1 MVGLNYLIK
10 FYKNNMYDIVCS
22 LVIYKNDRKQL
33 LDAIG
38 SFLNTDLTVRLVL
51 IDNSPTDDLKDVIS
65 DARAEYIHNPS
76 NPGYGSTHNIAIRQY
91 SDKAKYHLILNP
103 DIYYFKG
110 VLEDVIRFMDNDKN
124 IGLVMP
130 KVLYPD
136 GKIQYLAKLI
146 PSPFVFFARRFLPLP
161 ILKKQISDKFELRF
175 SGYDTIMEVP
185 SLSGCFMVFR
195 TEALIKLNGF
205 DENIFMH
212 MEDVDITRRCY
223 DAGFKT
229 VFYPNQIVYHDHLY
243 KSFLTMANL
252 KMYLTS
258 SYYYFNKWGW
268 FFDHQRIK
276 INKKTIENI
285 RLLKLNK

>member
-1 MVGLNYLIK
+1 
-10 FYKNNMYDIVCS
+10 MYDIVCS

-38 SFLNTDLTVRLVL
+38 SFLNTILKVRLVL
-51 IDNSPTDDLKDVIS
+51 IDNSPTDELRDIMYDSRV
-65 DARAEYIHNPS
+65 EYLHNPS
-76 NPGYGSTHNIAIRQY
+76 NPGYGSTHNIAIKKY
-91 SDKAKYHLILNP
+91 SDKTNYHLILNP
-103 DIYYFKG
+103 DIYYSKG

-146 PSPFVFFARRFLPLP
+146 PSPYVFFARRFLP
-161 ILKKQISDKFELRF
+161 IDSFKKKISDKFELRF
-175 SGYDTIMEVP
+175 SGYDAIMEVP
-185 SLSGCFMVFR
+185 YLSGCFMVFR
-195 TEALIKLNGF
+195 TAALKKINGF

-212 MEDVDITRRCY
+212 MEDLDITRRCN

-229 VFYPNQIVYHDHLY
+229 IFYPNQIVYHDHLY

-252 KMYLTS
+252 KMYFS
-258 SYYYFNKWGW
+258 SAFYYFNKWGW
-268 FFDHQRIK
+268 FFDRK
-276 INKKTIENI
+276 RELINKQTIDNI
-285 RLLKLNK
+285 KSIKK